1 VHFAVGEST
10 VIATLAARQ
19 KKRDK
24 FPGQESKFTYYCSE
38 QAHYS
43 VFKGINITGSKPYK
57 IPVVW
62 SETHQNYIMDMSK
75 LKDLIEKHEQEG
87 LIPTYVCGTIG
98 TTGTCA
104 VDDITGLGNLS
115 KEKDMWF
122 HIDAAY
128 LGNTFIL
135 KEFHHIYSKGVEL
148 SQSLAINGNK
158 FMPVSENSGFFFVEE
173 AKHVFKALNNDI
185 VFYLQYQQD
194 QKSEMINYEVG
205 TARGSKS
212 LRLFMVFKTIGFEYI
227 RDMMRRLIGH
237 AKRIEE
243 TLIKDGRFKIF
254 VPQKFALVCFQFKDR
269 SKVELE
275 RFLNFVNDEGKILIG
290 PFILNG
296 DYFLRISLNNQYLM
310 DEKITEVVEYLKEAY
325 NRVFVEEE
333 QENEKIDQ

>member
-1 VHFAVGEST
+1 
-10 VIATLAARQ
+10 
-19 KKRDK
+19 
-24 FPGQESKFTYYCSE
+24 
-38 QAHYS
+38 
-43 VFKGINITGSKPYK
+43 
-57 IPVVW
+57 
-62 SETHQNYIMDMSK
+62 MDMSK

-212 LRLFMVFKTIGFEYI
+212 LRLFMLFKTIGFESI

-275 RFLNFVNDEGKILIG
+275 SFLNFVNDEGKILIG